1 MSQTFFSKLTPEE
14 KTIRLSQFGSLKG
27 EIVVWKKGSQDK
39 HKLSVLNFDK
49 AQMNIVLDTKDDVFP
64 NGAFVLCSFEFR
76 GMSFFSKAV
85 YRKSISGLYVLEMND
100 DLFKSERRSSYR
112 LLTYPIYEVW
122 TEFDLTEVY
131 EGDKVINF
139 KSRTG
144 QTELFKNFLKLVQS
158 EEDPAKANMMKVRVQ
173 DISTTGMCI
182 YVGEV
187 ESKFFIK
194 DSVFHKVHIKFIDEE
209 IVIPEVKVVY
219 VVDYI
224 SNEKSVGQYK
234 VGLQFLDVTTKID
247 HLLGGKINQLLREV
261 DSNKDFENFVK

>member
-14 KTIRLSQFGSLKG
+14 KTIRLTQFGSLKG

-39 HKLSVLNFDK
+39 HKFSILNFDK
-49 AQMNIVLDTKDDVFP
+49 AQMNIVLDTKDDVFST
-64 NGAFVLCSFEFR
+64 GTFVLCSFEFR

-85 YRKSISGLYVLEMND
+85 YRKSISGLYVLEMNE

-131 EGDKVINF
+131 EGDNVINF

-144 QTELFKNFLKLVQS
+144 QTELFKNFLKLVES
-158 EEDPAKANMMKVRVQ
+158 EEDPAKTNRMKVRVQ
-173 DISTTGMCI
+173 DVSTTGMSI

-194 DSVFHKVHIKFIDEE
+194 DSVFHNVNIKFLDENIE
-209 IVIPEVKVVY
+209 IPQVKVVY

-224 SNEKSVGQYK
+224 SREKAAAQYK
-234 VGLQFLDVTTKID
+234 VGLQFLNINTRID

-261 DSNKDFENFVK
+261 DSNGEFENFVK